1 MKDLKWKDVKKETFF
16 SELASLLASGLDFSR
31 SFRLLTEGE
40 TNKKIKSV
48 LETIHRSVV
57 EGSALWQSLA
67 RNAHFT
73 PLDYGVVRIGEETG
87 QLSRS
92 LSFLSEY
99 YRKRI
104 ARRRMISGAVSYPL
118 IVLATAVIVLVFM
131 ILVVVPMFEQVYA
144 RMGGDLP
151 AMTRYMITF
160 SQDFPYWLGGIG
172 TGLLCCILFFRFY
185 GKRPTVQR
193 FSAALLLR
201 IPLVGSLIR
210 RNCQARFCSLLWLLY
225 TSGVPLLRSIS
236 LLDGIISFY
245 PYRMSFASVCE
256 GLRKGDLFADCL
268 GRYPS
273 LYDRKLVTLLQV
285 GEETNRLG
293 EMLAR
298 EGEELSQQLE
308 HDLKQAGNLLE
319 PLLVLGVGALV
330 ALVLI
335 SMYLPMFKLGT
346 TIH

>member
-118 IVLATAVIVLVFM
+118 IVLVTAVMVLVFM
-131 ILVVVPMFEQVYA
+131 ILVVVPMFEQIYA

-151 AMTRYMITF
+151 AMTRYMIAF

-298 EGEELSQQLE
+298 EGEELSQRLE